1 VGGTATL
8 SPDGDCVSVCNI
20 LLVDDHADVREVTAL
35 LLRDCGHSVI
45 ETPSGS
51 AALAVLDLDPTIEL
65 LMVDFAMPEMSGSE
79 VLQRARTKRPGIRA
93 VFITGY
99 ADYAELSEEFADEIV
114 LKKPFTTD
122 QLALAVR
129 KAMGRSGR

>member
-1 VGGTATL
+1 
-8 SPDGDCVSVCNI
+8 VSVCNI

-51 AALAVLDLDPTIEL
+51 AALAVLDIDPTIEL

-129 KAMGRSGR
+129 KAMGESGG

>member
-1 VGGTATL
+1 L
-8 SPDGDCVSVCNI
+8 SVCNI
-20 LLVDDHADVREVTAL
+20 LLVDDHVDVREVTAL
-35 LLRDCGHSVI
+35 LMRDCGYSVI
-45 ETPSGS
+45 ETSSGS
-51 AALAVLDLDPTIEL
+51 SALAALDIDPTIEL

-79 VLQRARTKRPGIRA
+79 VLERARIKRPGIRA

-99 ADYAELSEEFADEIV
+99 ADNAELSGIFADEIV

-129 KAMGRSGR
+129 KAMGQSGG